1 MNLPDLLSLT
11 TAQLLEQFR
20 VLALAKGAASLER
33 RIARHNRL
41 YRQLEAVK
49 AELKARSGDQRRGL
63 AQFYH
68 HPDPQVRLDAALATL
83 AIFPERAQ
91 AVLQTIIDRSDF
103 PQVANAMHALMNIRD
118 GTRIPE

>member
-1 MNLPDLLSLT
+1 MNAANLSNMAT
-11 TAQLLEQFR
+11 GQLLEQFR
-20 VLALAKGAASLER
+20 VLGLEKGKARLYGR
-33 RIARHNRL
+33 LARHNRL
-41 YRQLEAVK
+41 FLQLEAVK
-49 AELKARSGDQRRGL
+49 AELKSRSGDQRRQL

-91 AVLQTIIDRSDF
+91 AVLQTIIDRSDY